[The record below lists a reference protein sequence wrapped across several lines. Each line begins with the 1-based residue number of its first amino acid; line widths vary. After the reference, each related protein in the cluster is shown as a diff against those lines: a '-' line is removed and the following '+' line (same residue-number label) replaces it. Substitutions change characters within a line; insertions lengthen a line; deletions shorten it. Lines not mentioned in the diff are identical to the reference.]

1 MPLDPATICVLAN
14 PKSGLNSRDAEAIGK
29 AMAVFGPAATL
40 RRWERGEALA
50 DVVGKAID
58 DGFTTIVAAGGDGTV
73 RGVAQEMLGRDVSM
87 AVLPLG
93 TFNFFARGLGLPED
107 PEAAARAILNGTAR
121 RIAVGT
127 VNGQVFLNNASLG
140 VYPLILQSREQVYAR
155 FGRSRLLAY
164 WTVVETLVRVQAT
177 KRMVIHADGQLHDF
191 RSPLLFVA
199 RSAYQLNHYGLEGAA
214 AISADRFAVFI
225 LRDGSRWQMLKAVA
239 KLAMKRAVVG
249 SEIDVIYAR
258 DMQVTPASRRPL
270 VAMDGEREHI
280 RAPLRF
286 VIRDEGLSVILPSE
300 ADKVG
305 L

>member
-1 MPLDPATICVLAN
+1 MPLDPATVCVLAN
-14 PKSGLNSRDAEAIGK
+14 PKSGRNSRDAEAIGK

-40 RRWERGEALA
+40 RRWERDQPLA
-50 DVVGKAID
+50 EVVERAVA
-58 DGFTTIVAAGGDGTV
+58 DGFGVIVAAGGDGTV
-73 RGVAQEMLGRDVSM
+73 KGVAQAMLGREASM

-107 PEAAARAILNGTAR
+107 PEAAARAIMNGSAR
-121 RIAVGT
+121 RISVGT
-127 VNGQVFLNNASLG
+127 VNGRVFLNNASLG
-140 VYPLILQSREQVYAR
+140 VYPLILLSREQVYAR

-164 WTVVETLVRVQAT
+164 WTVINTLVRVQAT

-225 LRDGSRWQMLKAVA
+225 LRDGTRWQMLKAVA
-239 KLAMKRAVVG
+239 KLALRRATVG
-249 SEIDVIYAR
+249 AEIDVIYAR
-258 DMQVTPASRRPL
+258 DMVVTPASRRPL

-286 VIRDEGLSVILPSE
+286 VIQDDGLSVILPRD
-300 ADKVG
+300 ADKVQA
-305 L
+305 